1 MRNHTIRPQL
11 DQVFPP
17 PYLNQLQKVTF
28 QKNDY
33 ICTQGQ
39 AITELT
45 YILSGKVKIV
55 RSLFNGKEHILETLN
70 QPQILGDVELMT
82 NQPAGS
88 SVIAL
93 EEVQAVQ
100 LPLNNKE
107 ELLKDPVFLYQIG
120 RNLAMALHKQGIT
133 ASTNASYSVKERLAT
148 HILNS
153 EENYQVFISS
163 FNNFIDINSDK
174 LLEFYKEKI
183 KKEMKVKDAKKALQ
197 SEANDKILDLE
208 SVKTEALRRAE
219 NEGII
224 FIDEIDKVA
233 VGSGSSNRQDPSKEG
248 VQRDLLPI
256 VEGSNVNTKFGNLKT
271 DHILF
276 IAAGAFH
283 ISKPSDLIPELQ
295 GRFPLRVELDS
306 LDEDALYQILTQTKN
321 SLLKQYIALLS
332 TENVE
337 LEFDDE
343 AIKEIAKI
351 AHAANE
357 KMEDIGA
364 RRLHTVI
371 ERVIEDISFEASEKS
386 GEKINVTKE
395 LVKERLKDVVEDQDL
410 ARYIL

>member
-1 MRNHTIRPQL
+1 MIRS
-11 DQVFPP
+11 FH

-153 EENYQVFISS
+153 EEENIFQLSPAILASRFGTSYRHVQRVIKQ
-163 FNNFIDINSDK
+163 FID
-174 LLEFYKEKI
+174 
-183 KKEMKVKDAKKALQ
+183 Q
-197 SEANDKILDLE
+197 
-208 SVKTEALRRAE
+208 
-219 NEGII
+219 GII
-224 FIDEIDKVA
+224 EKEAFKTYRILERQTLEKLAFID
-233 VGSGSSNRQDPSKEG
+233 
-248 VQRDLLPI
+248 
-256 VEGSNVNTKFGNLKT
+256 
-271 DHILF
+271 
-276 IAAGAFH
+276 
-283 ISKPSDLIPELQ
+283 
-295 GRFPLRVELDS
+295 
-306 LDEDALYQILTQTKN
+306 
-321 SLLKQYIALLS
+321 
-332 TENVE
+332 
-337 LEFDDE
+337 
-343 AIKEIAKI
+343 
-351 AHAANE
+351 
-357 KMEDIGA
+357 
-364 RRLHTVI
+364 
-371 ERVIEDISFEASEKS
+371 
-386 GEKINVTKE
+386 
-395 LVKERLKDVVEDQDL
+395 
-410 ARYIL
+410 

>member
-1 MRNHTIRPQL
+1 MRNHAIRPQL

-17 PYLNQLQKVTF
+17 PYLSQLQKVTF

-153 EENYQVFISS
+153 EEENIFQLSPSILASGFGTSYRHVQRVIKQ
-163 FNNFIDINSDK
+163 FID
-174 LLEFYKEKI
+174 
-183 KKEMKVKDAKKALQ
+183 Q
-197 SEANDKILDLE
+197 
-208 SVKTEALRRAE
+208 
-219 NEGII
+219 GII
-224 FIDEIDKVA
+224 EKEAFKTYRILEKKTLEKLAFID
-233 VGSGSSNRQDPSKEG
+233 
-248 VQRDLLPI
+248 
-256 VEGSNVNTKFGNLKT
+256 
-271 DHILF
+271 
-276 IAAGAFH
+276 
-283 ISKPSDLIPELQ
+283 
-295 GRFPLRVELDS
+295 
-306 LDEDALYQILTQTKN
+306 
-321 SLLKQYIALLS
+321 
-332 TENVE
+332 
-337 LEFDDE
+337 
-343 AIKEIAKI
+343 
-351 AHAANE
+351 
-357 KMEDIGA
+357 
-364 RRLHTVI
+364 
-371 ERVIEDISFEASEKS
+371 
-386 GEKINVTKE
+386 
-395 LVKERLKDVVEDQDL
+395 
-410 ARYIL
+410 

>member
-11 DQVFPP
+11 DQVFSP

-93 EEVQAVQ
+93 EDVQAVQ

-153 EENYQVFISS
+153 EEENIFQLSPSILASRFGTSYRHVQRVIKQ
-163 FNNFIDINSDK
+163 FID
-174 LLEFYKEKI
+174 
-183 KKEMKVKDAKKALQ
+183 Q
-197 SEANDKILDLE
+197 
-208 SVKTEALRRAE
+208 
-219 NEGII
+219 GII
-224 FIDEIDKVA
+224 EKEAFKTYRILERQTLEKLAFID
-233 VGSGSSNRQDPSKEG
+233 
-248 VQRDLLPI
+248 
-256 VEGSNVNTKFGNLKT
+256 
-271 DHILF
+271 
-276 IAAGAFH
+276 
-283 ISKPSDLIPELQ
+283 
-295 GRFPLRVELDS
+295 
-306 LDEDALYQILTQTKN
+306 
-321 SLLKQYIALLS
+321 
-332 TENVE
+332 
-337 LEFDDE
+337 
-343 AIKEIAKI
+343 
-351 AHAANE
+351 
-357 KMEDIGA
+357 
-364 RRLHTVI
+364 
-371 ERVIEDISFEASEKS
+371 
-386 GEKINVTKE
+386 
-395 LVKERLKDVVEDQDL
+395 
-410 ARYIL
+410 

>member
-1 MRNHTIRPQL
+1 MRNHAIRPQL

-17 PYLNQLQKVTF
+17 PYLSQLQKVTF

-153 EENYQVFISS
+153 EEENIFQLSPSILASRFGTSYRHVQRVIKQ
-163 FNNFIDINSDK
+163 FIDQRIIDK
-174 LLEFYKEKI
+174 EAFKTYRILERQTLEKL
-183 KKEMKVKDAKKALQ
+183 A
-197 SEANDKILDLE
+197 
-208 SVKTEALRRAE
+208 
-219 NEGII
+219 
-224 FIDEIDKVA
+224 FID
-233 VGSGSSNRQDPSKEG
+233 
-248 VQRDLLPI
+248 
-256 VEGSNVNTKFGNLKT
+256 
-271 DHILF
+271 
-276 IAAGAFH
+276 
-283 ISKPSDLIPELQ
+283 
-295 GRFPLRVELDS
+295 
-306 LDEDALYQILTQTKN
+306 
-321 SLLKQYIALLS
+321 
-332 TENVE
+332 
-337 LEFDDE
+337 
-343 AIKEIAKI
+343 
-351 AHAANE
+351 
-357 KMEDIGA
+357 
-364 RRLHTVI
+364 
-371 ERVIEDISFEASEKS
+371 
-386 GEKINVTKE
+386 
-395 LVKERLKDVVEDQDL
+395 
-410 ARYIL
+410 

>member
-1 MRNHTIRPQL
+1 MRNHAIRPQL
-11 DQVFPP
+11 DQVFSP

-153 EENYQVFISS
+153 EEENIFQLSPSILASRFGTSYRHVQRVIKQ
-163 FNNFIDINSDK
+163 FID
-174 LLEFYKEKI
+174 
-183 KKEMKVKDAKKALQ
+183 Q
-197 SEANDKILDLE
+197 
-208 SVKTEALRRAE
+208 
-219 NEGII
+219 GII
-224 FIDEIDKVA
+224 EKEAFKTYRILERQTLEKLAFID
-233 VGSGSSNRQDPSKEG
+233 
-248 VQRDLLPI
+248 
-256 VEGSNVNTKFGNLKT
+256 
-271 DHILF
+271 
-276 IAAGAFH
+276 
-283 ISKPSDLIPELQ
+283 
-295 GRFPLRVELDS
+295 
-306 LDEDALYQILTQTKN
+306 
-321 SLLKQYIALLS
+321 
-332 TENVE
+332 
-337 LEFDDE
+337 
-343 AIKEIAKI
+343 
-351 AHAANE
+351 
-357 KMEDIGA
+357 
-364 RRLHTVI
+364 
-371 ERVIEDISFEASEKS
+371 
-386 GEKINVTKE
+386 
-395 LVKERLKDVVEDQDL
+395 
-410 ARYIL
+410 

>member
-1 MRNHTIRPQL
+1 MRNHAIRPQL

-17 PYLNQLQKVTF
+17 PYLNQLQKATF

-153 EENYQVFISS
+153 EEENIFQLSPSILASRFGTSYRHVQRVIKQ
-163 FNNFIDINSDK
+163 FID
-174 LLEFYKEKI
+174 
-183 KKEMKVKDAKKALQ
+183 Q
-197 SEANDKILDLE
+197 
-208 SVKTEALRRAE
+208 
-219 NEGII
+219 GII
-224 FIDEIDKVA
+224 EKEAFKTYRILERQTLEKLAFID
-233 VGSGSSNRQDPSKEG
+233 
-248 VQRDLLPI
+248 
-256 VEGSNVNTKFGNLKT
+256 
-271 DHILF
+271 
-276 IAAGAFH
+276 
-283 ISKPSDLIPELQ
+283 
-295 GRFPLRVELDS
+295 
-306 LDEDALYQILTQTKN
+306 
-321 SLLKQYIALLS
+321 
-332 TENVE
+332 
-337 LEFDDE
+337 
-343 AIKEIAKI
+343 
-351 AHAANE
+351 
-357 KMEDIGA
+357 
-364 RRLHTVI
+364 
-371 ERVIEDISFEASEKS
+371 
-386 GEKINVTKE
+386 
-395 LVKERLKDVVEDQDL
+395 
-410 ARYIL
+410 

>member
-1 MRNHTIRPQL
+1 MRNHTIRPQF
-11 DQVFPP
+11 DQVFPT

-153 EENYQVFISS
+153 EEENIFQLSPSILASRFGTSYRHVQRVIKQ
-163 FNNFIDINSDK
+163 FID
-174 LLEFYKEKI
+174 
-183 KKEMKVKDAKKALQ
+183 Q
-197 SEANDKILDLE
+197 
-208 SVKTEALRRAE
+208 
-219 NEGII
+219 GII
-224 FIDEIDKVA
+224 EKEAFKTYRILERQTLEKLAFID
-233 VGSGSSNRQDPSKEG
+233 
-248 VQRDLLPI
+248 
-256 VEGSNVNTKFGNLKT
+256 
-271 DHILF
+271 
-276 IAAGAFH
+276 
-283 ISKPSDLIPELQ
+283 
-295 GRFPLRVELDS
+295 
-306 LDEDALYQILTQTKN
+306 
-321 SLLKQYIALLS
+321 
-332 TENVE
+332 
-337 LEFDDE
+337 
-343 AIKEIAKI
+343 
-351 AHAANE
+351 
-357 KMEDIGA
+357 
-364 RRLHTVI
+364 
-371 ERVIEDISFEASEKS
+371 
-386 GEKINVTKE
+386 
-395 LVKERLKDVVEDQDL
+395 
-410 ARYIL
+410 

>member
-11 DQVFPP
+11 DQVFSP

-93 EEVQAVQ
+93 EDIQAVQ

-107 ELLKDPVFLYQIG
+107 ELLKVPVFLYQIG

-153 EENYQVFISS
+153 EEENIFQLSPSILASRFGTSYRHVQRVIKQ
-163 FNNFIDINSDK
+163 FID
-174 LLEFYKEKI
+174 
-183 KKEMKVKDAKKALQ
+183 Q
-197 SEANDKILDLE
+197 
-208 SVKTEALRRAE
+208 
-219 NEGII
+219 GII
-224 FIDEIDKVA
+224 EKEAFKTYRILERQTLEKLAFID
-233 VGSGSSNRQDPSKEG
+233 
-248 VQRDLLPI
+248 
-256 VEGSNVNTKFGNLKT
+256 
-271 DHILF
+271 
-276 IAAGAFH
+276 
-283 ISKPSDLIPELQ
+283 
-295 GRFPLRVELDS
+295 
-306 LDEDALYQILTQTKN
+306 
-321 SLLKQYIALLS
+321 
-332 TENVE
+332 
-337 LEFDDE
+337 
-343 AIKEIAKI
+343 
-351 AHAANE
+351 
-357 KMEDIGA
+357 
-364 RRLHTVI
+364 
-371 ERVIEDISFEASEKS
+371 
-386 GEKINVTKE
+386 
-395 LVKERLKDVVEDQDL
+395 
-410 ARYIL
+410 

>member
-1 MRNHTIRPQL
+1 MRNHAIRPQL

-17 PYLNQLQKVTF
+17 PYLSQLQKVTF

-153 EENYQVFISS
+153 EEENIFQLSPSILASRFGTSYRHVQRVIKQ
-163 FNNFIDINSDK
+163 FID
-174 LLEFYKEKI
+174 
-183 KKEMKVKDAKKALQ
+183 Q
-197 SEANDKILDLE
+197 
-208 SVKTEALRRAE
+208 
-219 NEGII
+219 GII
-224 FIDEIDKVA
+224 EKEAFKTYRILEKKTLEKLAFID
-233 VGSGSSNRQDPSKEG
+233 
-248 VQRDLLPI
+248 
-256 VEGSNVNTKFGNLKT
+256 
-271 DHILF
+271 
-276 IAAGAFH
+276 
-283 ISKPSDLIPELQ
+283 
-295 GRFPLRVELDS
+295 
-306 LDEDALYQILTQTKN
+306 
-321 SLLKQYIALLS
+321 
-332 TENVE
+332 
-337 LEFDDE
+337 
-343 AIKEIAKI
+343 
-351 AHAANE
+351 
-357 KMEDIGA
+357 
-364 RRLHTVI
+364 
-371 ERVIEDISFEASEKS
+371 
-386 GEKINVTKE
+386 
-395 LVKERLKDVVEDQDL
+395 
-410 ARYIL
+410 

>member
-1 MRNHTIRPQL
+1 MRNHAIRPQL
-11 DQVFPP
+11 DQVFPA

-153 EENYQVFISS
+153 EEENIFQLSPSILASRFGTSYRHVQRVIKQ
-163 FNNFIDINSDK
+163 FIDQGTIEKEAFKTYRILERQTLEK
-174 LLEFYKEKI
+174 L
-183 KKEMKVKDAKKALQ
+183 A
-197 SEANDKILDLE
+197 
-208 SVKTEALRRAE
+208 
-219 NEGII
+219 
-224 FIDEIDKVA
+224 FID
-233 VGSGSSNRQDPSKEG
+233 
-248 VQRDLLPI
+248 
-256 VEGSNVNTKFGNLKT
+256 
-271 DHILF
+271 
-276 IAAGAFH
+276 
-283 ISKPSDLIPELQ
+283 
-295 GRFPLRVELDS
+295 
-306 LDEDALYQILTQTKN
+306 
-321 SLLKQYIALLS
+321 
-332 TENVE
+332 
-337 LEFDDE
+337 
-343 AIKEIAKI
+343 
-351 AHAANE
+351 
-357 KMEDIGA
+357 
-364 RRLHTVI
+364 
-371 ERVIEDISFEASEKS
+371 
-386 GEKINVTKE
+386 
-395 LVKERLKDVVEDQDL
+395 
-410 ARYIL
+410 

>member
-11 DQVFPP
+11 DQVFSP

-93 EEVQAVQ
+93 EDIQAVQ

-148 HILNS
+148 HMLSIEEEGVFQLSPSILAA
-153 EENYQVFISS
+153 S
-163 FNNFIDINSDK
+163 FGTSYRHVQRVIKQFID
-174 LLEFYKEKI
+174 
-183 KKEMKVKDAKKALQ
+183 Q
-197 SEANDKILDLE
+197 
-208 SVKTEALRRAE
+208 
-219 NEGII
+219 GII
-224 FIDEIDKVA
+224 EKEAFKTYRILQRQTLEKLAFID
-233 VGSGSSNRQDPSKEG
+233 
-248 VQRDLLPI
+248 
-256 VEGSNVNTKFGNLKT
+256 
-271 DHILF
+271 
-276 IAAGAFH
+276 
-283 ISKPSDLIPELQ
+283 
-295 GRFPLRVELDS
+295 
-306 LDEDALYQILTQTKN
+306 
-321 SLLKQYIALLS
+321 
-332 TENVE
+332 
-337 LEFDDE
+337 
-343 AIKEIAKI
+343 
-351 AHAANE
+351 
-357 KMEDIGA
+357 
-364 RRLHTVI
+364 
-371 ERVIEDISFEASEKS
+371 
-386 GEKINVTKE
+386 
-395 LVKERLKDVVEDQDL
+395 
-410 ARYIL
+410 

>member
-1 MRNHTIRPQL
+1 MRNHAIRPQL

-17 PYLNQLQKVTF
+17 PYLSQLQKVTF

-93 EEVQAVQ
+93 EDVQAVQ

-153 EENYQVFISS
+153 EEENIFQLSPSILASRFGTSYRHVQRVIKQ
-163 FNNFIDINSDK
+163 FIDQGI
-174 LLEFYKEKI
+174 I
-183 KKEMKVKDAKKALQ
+183 KKEAFKTYR
-197 SEANDKILDLE
+197 ILERQTLE
-208 SVKTEALRRAE
+208 KLA
-219 NEGII
+219 
-224 FIDEIDKVA
+224 FID
-233 VGSGSSNRQDPSKEG
+233 
-248 VQRDLLPI
+248 
-256 VEGSNVNTKFGNLKT
+256 
-271 DHILF
+271 
-276 IAAGAFH
+276 
-283 ISKPSDLIPELQ
+283 
-295 GRFPLRVELDS
+295 
-306 LDEDALYQILTQTKN
+306 
-321 SLLKQYIALLS
+321 
-332 TENVE
+332 
-337 LEFDDE
+337 
-343 AIKEIAKI
+343 
-351 AHAANE
+351 
-357 KMEDIGA
+357 
-364 RRLHTVI
+364 
-371 ERVIEDISFEASEKS
+371 
-386 GEKINVTKE
+386 
-395 LVKERLKDVVEDQDL
+395 
-410 ARYIL
+410 

>member
-1 MRNHTIRPQL
+1 MRHHTIHPQL
-11 DQVFPP
+11 EQVFSA
-17 PYLNQLQKVTF
+17 PYLSQLQKVTF

-153 EENYQVFISS
+153 VEENIFQLSPSILASRFGTSYRHVQRVIKQ
-163 FNNFIDINSDK
+163 FID
-174 LLEFYKEKI
+174 
-183 KKEMKVKDAKKALQ
+183 Q
-197 SEANDKILDLE
+197 
-208 SVKTEALRRAE
+208 
-219 NEGII
+219 GII
-224 FIDEIDKVA
+224 EKEAFKTYRILERQTLEKLAFID
-233 VGSGSSNRQDPSKEG
+233 
-248 VQRDLLPI
+248 
-256 VEGSNVNTKFGNLKT
+256 
-271 DHILF
+271 
-276 IAAGAFH
+276 
-283 ISKPSDLIPELQ
+283 
-295 GRFPLRVELDS
+295 
-306 LDEDALYQILTQTKN
+306 
-321 SLLKQYIALLS
+321 
-332 TENVE
+332 
-337 LEFDDE
+337 
-343 AIKEIAKI
+343 
-351 AHAANE
+351 
-357 KMEDIGA
+357 
-364 RRLHTVI
+364 
-371 ERVIEDISFEASEKS
+371 
-386 GEKINVTKE
+386 
-395 LVKERLKDVVEDQDL
+395 
-410 ARYIL
+410 

>member
-1 MRNHTIRPQL
+1 MRNHAIRPQL

-17 PYLNQLQKVTF
+17 PYLKQLQKVTF

-153 EENYQVFISS
+153 EEENIFQLSPSILASRFGTSYRHVQRVIKQ
-163 FNNFIDINSDK
+163 FID
-174 LLEFYKEKI
+174 
-183 KKEMKVKDAKKALQ
+183 Q
-197 SEANDKILDLE
+197 
-208 SVKTEALRRAE
+208 
-219 NEGII
+219 GII
-224 FIDEIDKVA
+224 EKEAFKTYRILEKKTLEKLAFID
-233 VGSGSSNRQDPSKEG
+233 
-248 VQRDLLPI
+248 
-256 VEGSNVNTKFGNLKT
+256 
-271 DHILF
+271 
-276 IAAGAFH
+276 
-283 ISKPSDLIPELQ
+283 
-295 GRFPLRVELDS
+295 
-306 LDEDALYQILTQTKN
+306 
-321 SLLKQYIALLS
+321 
-332 TENVE
+332 
-337 LEFDDE
+337 
-343 AIKEIAKI
+343 
-351 AHAANE
+351 
-357 KMEDIGA
+357 
-364 RRLHTVI
+364 
-371 ERVIEDISFEASEKS
+371 
-386 GEKINVTKE
+386 
-395 LVKERLKDVVEDQDL
+395 
-410 ARYIL
+410 

>member
-1 MRNHTIRPQL
+1 MRNHAIRPQL
-11 DQVFPP
+11 DQVFSP

-70 QPQILGDVELMT
+70 HPQILGDVELMT

-153 EENYQVFISS
+153 EEENIFQLSPSILASGFGTSYRHVQRVIKQ
-163 FNNFIDINSDK
+163 FIDQRIIEKEAFKTYRILEKKTLEK
-174 LLEFYKEKI
+174 L
-183 KKEMKVKDAKKALQ
+183 A
-197 SEANDKILDLE
+197 
-208 SVKTEALRRAE
+208 
-219 NEGII
+219 
-224 FIDEIDKVA
+224 FID
-233 VGSGSSNRQDPSKEG
+233 
-248 VQRDLLPI
+248 
-256 VEGSNVNTKFGNLKT
+256 
-271 DHILF
+271 
-276 IAAGAFH
+276 
-283 ISKPSDLIPELQ
+283 
-295 GRFPLRVELDS
+295 
-306 LDEDALYQILTQTKN
+306 
-321 SLLKQYIALLS
+321 
-332 TENVE
+332 
-337 LEFDDE
+337 
-343 AIKEIAKI
+343 
-351 AHAANE
+351 
-357 KMEDIGA
+357 
-364 RRLHTVI
+364 
-371 ERVIEDISFEASEKS
+371 
-386 GEKINVTKE
+386 
-395 LVKERLKDVVEDQDL
+395 
-410 ARYIL
+410 

>member
-1 MRNHTIRPQL
+1 MRNHTIHPQL
-11 DQVFPP
+11 EQVFSA
-17 PYLNQLQKVTF
+17 PYLSQLQKVTF

-153 EENYQVFISS
+153 EEENIFQLSPSILASRFGTSYRHVQRVIKQ
-163 FNNFIDINSDK
+163 FIDQRIIEKEAFKTYRILERQTLEK
-174 LLEFYKEKI
+174 L
-183 KKEMKVKDAKKALQ
+183 A
-197 SEANDKILDLE
+197 
-208 SVKTEALRRAE
+208 
-219 NEGII
+219 
-224 FIDEIDKVA
+224 FIE
-233 VGSGSSNRQDPSKEG
+233 
-248 VQRDLLPI
+248 
-256 VEGSNVNTKFGNLKT
+256 
-271 DHILF
+271 
-276 IAAGAFH
+276 
-283 ISKPSDLIPELQ
+283 
-295 GRFPLRVELDS
+295 
-306 LDEDALYQILTQTKN
+306 
-321 SLLKQYIALLS
+321 
-332 TENVE
+332 
-337 LEFDDE
+337 
-343 AIKEIAKI
+343 
-351 AHAANE
+351 
-357 KMEDIGA
+357 
-364 RRLHTVI
+364 
-371 ERVIEDISFEASEKS
+371 
-386 GEKINVTKE
+386 
-395 LVKERLKDVVEDQDL
+395 
-410 ARYIL
+410 

>member
-1 MRNHTIRPQL
+1 MRNHAIRPQL
-11 DQVFPP
+11 DQVFPH
-17 PYLNQLQKVTF
+17 PYLNQLQKITF

-153 EENYQVFISS
+153 EEENIFQLSPSILASRFGTSYRHVQRVIKQ
-163 FNNFIDINSDK
+163 FID
-174 LLEFYKEKI
+174 
-183 KKEMKVKDAKKALQ
+183 Q
-197 SEANDKILDLE
+197 
-208 SVKTEALRRAE
+208 
-219 NEGII
+219 GII
-224 FIDEIDKVA
+224 EKEAFKTYRILERQTLEKLAFID
-233 VGSGSSNRQDPSKEG
+233 
-248 VQRDLLPI
+248 
-256 VEGSNVNTKFGNLKT
+256 
-271 DHILF
+271 
-276 IAAGAFH
+276 
-283 ISKPSDLIPELQ
+283 
-295 GRFPLRVELDS
+295 
-306 LDEDALYQILTQTKN
+306 
-321 SLLKQYIALLS
+321 
-332 TENVE
+332 
-337 LEFDDE
+337 
-343 AIKEIAKI
+343 
-351 AHAANE
+351 
-357 KMEDIGA
+357 
-364 RRLHTVI
+364 
-371 ERVIEDISFEASEKS
+371 
-386 GEKINVTKE
+386 
-395 LVKERLKDVVEDQDL
+395 
-410 ARYIL
+410 

>member
-11 DQVFPP
+11 DQVFSP

-153 EENYQVFISS
+153 EEENIFQLSPSILASRFGTSYRHVQRVSKQ
-163 FNNFIDINSDK
+163 FID
-174 LLEFYKEKI
+174 
-183 KKEMKVKDAKKALQ
+183 Q
-197 SEANDKILDLE
+197 
-208 SVKTEALRRAE
+208 
-219 NEGII
+219 GII
-224 FIDEIDKVA
+224 EKEAFKTYRILERQTLEKLAFID
-233 VGSGSSNRQDPSKEG
+233 
-248 VQRDLLPI
+248 
-256 VEGSNVNTKFGNLKT
+256 
-271 DHILF
+271 
-276 IAAGAFH
+276 
-283 ISKPSDLIPELQ
+283 
-295 GRFPLRVELDS
+295 
-306 LDEDALYQILTQTKN
+306 
-321 SLLKQYIALLS
+321 
-332 TENVE
+332 
-337 LEFDDE
+337 
-343 AIKEIAKI
+343 
-351 AHAANE
+351 
-357 KMEDIGA
+357 
-364 RRLHTVI
+364 
-371 ERVIEDISFEASEKS
+371 
-386 GEKINVTKE
+386 
-395 LVKERLKDVVEDQDL
+395 
-410 ARYIL
+410 

>member
-1 MRNHTIRPQL
+1 MRNHAIRPQL

-28 QKNDY
+28 QQNDY

-153 EENYQVFISS
+153 EEENIFQLSPSILASGFGTSYRHAQRVIKQ
-163 FNNFIDINSDK
+163 FIDQGMIEKEAFKTYRILEKKTLEK
-174 LLEFYKEKI
+174 L
-183 KKEMKVKDAKKALQ
+183 A
-197 SEANDKILDLE
+197 
-208 SVKTEALRRAE
+208 
-219 NEGII
+219 
-224 FIDEIDKVA
+224 FID
-233 VGSGSSNRQDPSKEG
+233 
-248 VQRDLLPI
+248 
-256 VEGSNVNTKFGNLKT
+256 
-271 DHILF
+271 
-276 IAAGAFH
+276 
-283 ISKPSDLIPELQ
+283 
-295 GRFPLRVELDS
+295 
-306 LDEDALYQILTQTKN
+306 
-321 SLLKQYIALLS
+321 
-332 TENVE
+332 
-337 LEFDDE
+337 
-343 AIKEIAKI
+343 
-351 AHAANE
+351 
-357 KMEDIGA
+357 
-364 RRLHTVI
+364 
-371 ERVIEDISFEASEKS
+371 
-386 GEKINVTKE
+386 
-395 LVKERLKDVVEDQDL
+395 
-410 ARYIL
+410 

>member
-11 DQVFPP
+11 DQVFPT

-153 EENYQVFISS
+153 EEENIFQLSPSILASRFGTSYRHVQRVIKQ
-163 FNNFIDINSDK
+163 FID
-174 LLEFYKEKI
+174 
-183 KKEMKVKDAKKALQ
+183 Q
-197 SEANDKILDLE
+197 
-208 SVKTEALRRAE
+208 
-219 NEGII
+219 GII
-224 FIDEIDKVA
+224 EKEAFKTYRILERQTLENLAFID
-233 VGSGSSNRQDPSKEG
+233 
-248 VQRDLLPI
+248 
-256 VEGSNVNTKFGNLKT
+256 
-271 DHILF
+271 
-276 IAAGAFH
+276 
-283 ISKPSDLIPELQ
+283 
-295 GRFPLRVELDS
+295 
-306 LDEDALYQILTQTKN
+306 
-321 SLLKQYIALLS
+321 
-332 TENVE
+332 
-337 LEFDDE
+337 
-343 AIKEIAKI
+343 
-351 AHAANE
+351 
-357 KMEDIGA
+357 
-364 RRLHTVI
+364 
-371 ERVIEDISFEASEKS
+371 
-386 GEKINVTKE
+386 
-395 LVKERLKDVVEDQDL
+395 
-410 ARYIL
+410 